1 MYNLKPGMMPLVSSR
16 ELADIVEGI
25 NDAINKGLF
34 ISIQL
39 EEFMDEE
46 TVYGIY
52 TMTEAEVTEYNR
64 CGGTWEYS
72 KPQEFLSE
80 PWFN

>member
-1 MYNLKPGMMPLVSSR
+1 MYELRPGMMPLVSSR

-25 NDAINKGLF
+25 NDAITNNLM

-52 TMTEAEVTEYNR
+52 TMTETEVSEYNR